1 LALCQRYYE
10 KSYNIGTAL
19 GTSTNSGA
27 AFGGGLNAGAPASS
41 PMAVVT
47 YKVTKRSA
55 ATVLL
60 YDTAG
65 NSGKITTWINGAST
79 NNVTASAWQSGETGF
94 LTYLDSPVTAGIAF
108 QWTINAEL

>member
-1 LALCQRYYE
+1 MCQRYYE

-19 GTSTNSGA
+19 GASTSSGA

-41 PMAVVT
+41 PMATVV

-55 ATVLL
+55 GTVLL
-60 YDTAG
+60 YDTVG
-65 NSGKITTWINGAST
+65 NSGKITTWTSGVST

-94 LTYLDSPVTAGIAF
+94 LTYLNSPITAGIIF
-108 QWTINAEL
+108 QWTTNAEL